1 MLIGVPRES
10 RPGET
15 RVAATPKTVEQLLKL
30 GYQVAVEAGAG
41 AAASFDDAAYAAAG
55 ATVAHALRAAAGLD
69 VDVVALVRGGG
80 ARSDLAAFDSELIA
94 RAIAHLPAPV
104 LTGIGHETDDSVA
117 DAVAHTRYKTP
128 TACAAGVL

>member
-55 ATVAHALRAAAGLD
+55 ATVAHPATVWGADIVTKINAPSDVED
-69 VDVVALVRGGG
+69 VDVTRLVH
-80 ARSDLAAFDSELIA
+80 DQ
-94 RAIAHLPAPV
+94 
-104 LTGIGHETDDSVA
+104 
-117 DAVAHTRYKTP
+117 
-128 TACAAGVL
+128 